1 MQNLPDY
8 NDWLIT
14 EKNKAV
20 EFFRNNPEYLSD
32 YSTGVDSGKDE
43 WNPQIDTRGGYKL
56 KEKIQKQALSKAEK
70 LKDSDTIF
78 TLKGTSSKANWTYA
92 KILAG
97 YNKNWS
103 WYGYDDLAKQIIKHK
118 TFKTFKEEIS
128 KKYGASFRLPGQ
140 DFGDI
145 ITEIDGGI
153 EFIDWLE
160 KNWNKVTAI
169 LKWTTTAL
177 DGATNLG
184 QKQYN
189 KMLLKVGL
197 SQRDVEIAMS
207 HISTWT
213 SMSRK
218 RLKPEVFP
226 LLQKLSVDSSKLPKY
241 VYRGIFYDGAKIK
254 DLVKW
259 SKKWYPGAKPGVS
272 QGKAT
277 SFSIDRGT
285 AASFMTDQDFIKD
298 RKGGYY
304 MLLKWKVNPDQVVA
318 DLRNLPVDHSF
329 WNQQEIIVSPKAKDY
344 EVDVMI
350 PGEEGDDALREFT
363 NSIKGGAG
371 AWGTTKADSAM
382 DFLNSPFDTLS
393 INDRMQFKIVS
404 KITVAE
410 FKKKYPG
417 SRITAAEAF
426 QNMQMPLFNVFSK
439 YVSNTRIL
447 SSTRNEVKFVIEL
460 GLNNMDYIKDPLI
473 KAAYKD
479 VKTKTDFNQFAGNK
493 VIKSNVG
500 TVKLIDDDYY
510 DMDIEITLPTKYK
523 VEYTEYDSSRMNSTK
538 PGDEGDRDKVS
549 NAAIEEIFNQAGGS
563 SVFASYFKNKQTES
577 TQKTSKNISIAI
589 K

>member
-1 MQNLPDY
+1 MQNLPNY

-20 EFFRNNPEYLSD
+20 EFFKNNPEYLSD
-32 YSTGVDSGKDE
+32 YSKGVDWGKDE
-43 WNPQIDTRGGYKL
+43 WNPQIDTREGYKVQ
-56 KEKIQKQALSKAEK
+56 EKIKNQALSKAGK
-70 LKDSDTIF
+70 LKGSDTIF

-92 KILAG
+92 KIIAG

-103 WYGYDDLAKQIIKHK
+103 WYGHDDLAKQIIKHK

-128 KKYGASFRLPGQ
+128 KKYGSSFKLPGQ

-145 ITEIDGGI
+145 ITELEGGI

-160 KNWNKVTAI
+160 KNWNKVTDI
-169 LKWTTTAL
+169 LKWTSTAL
-177 DGATNLG
+177 DGAKNLG
-184 QKQYN
+184 QKQYD

-197 SQRDVEIAMS
+197 SERDVKIAMS
-207 HISTWT
+207 HVVTWT

-363 NSIKGGAG
+363 KSIKGGGG

-417 SRITAAEAF
+417 SRITDAEAF
-426 QNMQMPLFNVFSK
+426 QNMQMPLFNVFTK
-439 YVSNTRIL
+439 YISNTRIL

-473 KAAYKD
+473 SAAYKD
-479 VKTKTDFNQFAGNK
+479 VKAKTDFNQFAGNK
-493 VIKSNVG
+493 VIKSDVG

-523 VEYTEYDSSRMNSTK
+523 VEYTEYDASRMNSTK

-563 SVFASYFKNKQTES
+563 SVFASHFKNKQTES
-577 TQKTSKNISIAI
+577 TQKTSRNISIAI

>member
-1 MQNLPDY
+1 MQNLPNY

-20 EFFRNNPEYLSD
+20 EFFKNNPEYLSD
-32 YSTGVDSGKDE
+32 YSKGVDWGKDE
-43 WNPQIDTRGGYKL
+43 WNPQIDTREGYKVR
-56 KEKIQKQALSKAEK
+56 EKIQKQALSKAKK

-92 KILAG
+92 KIIAG

-103 WYGYDDLAKQIIKHK
+103 WYGHDDLAKQIIKHK

-140 DFGDI
+140 DFGNI
-145 ITEIDGGI
+145 ITELEGGI

-160 KNWNKVTAI
+160 KNWNKVTDI
-169 LKWTTTAL
+169 LKWTSTAL
-177 DGATNLG
+177 DGAKNLG
-184 QKQYN
+184 QKKYD

-197 SQRDVEIAMS
+197 SKRDVNIAMS
-207 HISTWT
+207 HVVTWT

-363 NSIKGGAG
+363 KSIKGGGG

-382 DFLNSPFDTLS
+382 DFLNTPFDTLS

-417 SRITAAEAF
+417 SRITDAEAF

-473 KAAYKD
+473 SAAYKD
-479 VKTKTDFNQFAGNK
+479 VKAKTNFNQFAGNK
-493 VIKSNVG
+493 VIKSDVG

-523 VEYTEYDSSRMNSTK
+523 VEYTEYDASRMNSTK

-577 TQKTSKNISIAI
+577 TQKTSRNISIAI